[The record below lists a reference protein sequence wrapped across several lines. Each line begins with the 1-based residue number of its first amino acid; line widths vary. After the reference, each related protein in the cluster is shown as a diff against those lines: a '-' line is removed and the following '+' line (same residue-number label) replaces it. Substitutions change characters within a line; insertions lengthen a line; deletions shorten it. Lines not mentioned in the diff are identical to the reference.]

1 MFALSFSSDSAKLFL
16 KLVII
21 LQRNV
26 KIPYNV
32 MSTAI
37 KNSDIYFYINVV
49 LTVFKSEIERLFL
62 MLKLYVQKKI
72 FKSANKK
79 TYCLLWS
86 ISTNGGGGL
95 DGFFSPSMSNSMS
108 SSSSFY
114 KSMNHCQHHHCHLF
128 L

>member
-1 MFALSFSSDSAKLFL
+1 MFALSFSSDSARLFL

-26 KIPYNV
+26 KIPYNI
-32 MSTAI
+32 MLIAI

-49 LTVFKSEIERLFL
+49 LTVFKNRKTFSNFETLCT
-62 MLKLYVQKKI
+62 KKEN
-72 FKSANKK
+72 FKSANKH